1 MAIPSEAIDLEK
13 WVVGLD
19 RDGRARVLSDASG
32 PPPRIEGYSI
42 GAPVMT
48 REPPHGG
55 EMHPDGDELL
65 LLLSGKVTVL
75 LEDRD
80 PAREVPLAPGE
91 AFIVPRRVWHR
102 VILSEPSQLL
112 YITPGPGGRHR
123 PARDASADPG
133 AQEV

>member
-1 MAIPSEAIDLEK
+1 MATPSKAIDLK
-13 WVVGLD
+13 DSVVGLY
-19 RDGRARVLSDASG
+19 RDGSARVISGASG

-42 GAPVMT
+42 GAPLMT

-65 LLLSGKVTVL
+65 LLLSGSVTVL

-80 PAREVPLAPGE
+80 PAREVHLAPGQ
-91 AFIVPRRVWHR
+91 AFIVPRGVWHR

-112 YITPGPGGRHR
+112 YITPGPGGQHR
-123 PARDASADPG
+123 PLDASTGPG
-133 AQEV
+133 A